1 MIIGYMILILLIK
14 KEIVLKVIYW
24 EIIIYINMESL
35 NIMFK
40 LRLNKKHVV
49 YV

>member
-14 KEIVLKVIYW
+14 KEIVLKVIYIK
-24 EIIIYINMESL
+24 IIIFVKMESL

-40 LRLNKKHVV
+40 LKLNKECVA